1 MNIREEL
8 LKYQVQSKAQAMQI
22 ATDAAG
28 SEMVLG
34 ELIDCF
40 TSGDTRLTQRAAWS
54 LSWVAQKNPEAI
66 QPYIDIIVSQ
76 ISRPEAHDAVIR
88 NSLRILEDIEIPE
101 QFHGEVLNACFDF
114 IQKKHT
120 AVAIKAFSLHVIF
133 NLSKLYPEIR
143 NELKL
148 VIQENIEFE
157 TAAFRSRGKKL
168 LAKLK

>member
-8 LKYQVQSKAQAMQI
+8 LKHQVQSKALVLQI
-22 ATDAAG
+22 ATYAVD
-28 SEMVLG
+28 SEILLS
-34 ELIDCF
+34 ELVDCY
-40 TSGDTRLTQRAAWS
+40 TSGDTRLAQRAAWS
-54 LSWVAQKNPEAI
+54 LSWVAQKNPKAI
-66 QPYIDIIVSQ
+66 QPYLNIIVSQ
-76 ISRPEAHDAVIR
+76 ISKPHAHDAVVR
-88 NSLRILEDIEIPE
+88 NSLRILEDTYIPE
-101 QFHGEVLNACFDF
+101 PFHGEVLNACFDF
-114 IQKKHT
+114 VQKKHT
-120 AVAIKAFSLHVIF
+120 AVAIKAFSLHIIF

>member
-8 LKYQVQSKAQAMQI
+8 LKYQVQSKAQAMRI
-22 ATDAAG
+22 ATDAAD
-28 SEMVLG
+28 SEMVLR
-34 ELIDCF
+34 ELVDCF
-40 TSGDTRLTQRAAWS
+40 ISNDTRLTQRAAWS

-76 ISRPEAHDAVIR
+76 ISRPEANDAVIR

>member
-1 MNIREEL
+1 
-8 LKYQVQSKAQAMQI
+8 MQI

>member
-66 QPYIDIIVSQ
+66 QPYINIIVSQ

>member
-28 SEMVLG
+28 SEMVLS